1 MSAIPTIATVT
12 TLNTTLNEFNPGASY
27 SSPLNGVSRLKTAIL
42 VSVILHV
49 VVLSGVTFKFPLS
62 QVSAVSA
69 PLEVMLVNRE
79 PAPYSDKGDKV
90 GKADRK
96 EALPRVA
103 RDSPA
108 AKGSASRHPAQPIPP
123 LPKQEDATNIPRE
136 TIADSAPSV
145 PFAPVIRRE
154 AESREPQTQPLVPAT
169 AIENGSHQSA
179 DETNPLLAQSQ
190 PQPQP
195 QPQPQTQAG
204 QDQHAIFDTG
214 DLVQRGLALAR
225 VAARG
230 DASFETYQKPLKR
243 KFIGSRT
250 RDYHFA
256 RYAEDWRLKVERIGN
271 LNYPDAAKREQL
283 YGSLQLTVGIRSD
296 GSLESVEINRSSG
309 KKILD
314 QAAVRIVKLAGQNGF
329 APFPPE
335 LSRDTDILHITRS
348 WVFTSADELTSE

>member
-1 MSAIPTIATVT
+1 MSANPTITVLNE
-12 TLNTTLNEFNPGASY
+12 LNTGAIY
-27 SSPLNGVSRLKTAIL
+27 SSPLNGVSRLKIAIL
-42 VSVILHV
+42 VSAILHV

-62 QVSAVSA
+62 QIRAVSA

-79 PAPYSDKGDKV
+79 PPPHLDKADKT
-90 GKADRK
+90 DRK
-96 EALPRVA
+96 EASPRVA

-108 AKGSASRHPAQPIPP
+108 VKGSASRHPAQSIPP

-145 PFAPVIRRE
+145 PPVRE
-154 AESREPQTQPLVPAT
+154 AESREPQAQPLMPAT
-169 AIENGSHQSA
+169 ATDSGSHQSA
-179 DETNPLLAQSQ
+179 DDPDPLIAQSQ
-190 PQPQP
+190 LQPQAQNKP
-195 QPQPQTQAG
+195 QAG
-204 QDQHAIFDTG
+204 QDRNAIFDTA

-250 RDYHFA
+250 RDYRFA

-271 LNYPDAAKREQL
+271 LNYPEAAKREQL

>member
-1 MSAIPTIATVT
+1 MATDT
-12 TLNTTLNEFNPGASY
+12 D
-27 SSPLNGVSRLKTAIL
+27 
-42 VSVILHV
+42 
-49 VVLSGVTFKFPLS
+49 SGNHQS
-62 QVSAVSA
+62 ID
-69 PLEVMLVNRE
+69 E
-79 PAPYSDKGDKV
+79 PD
-90 GKADRK
+90 
-96 EALPRVA
+96 PRVA
-103 RDSPA
+103 
-108 AKGSASRHPAQPIPP
+108 
-123 LPKQEDATNIPRE
+123 
-136 TIADSAPSV
+136 
-145 PFAPVIRRE
+145 
-154 AESREPQTQPLVPAT
+154 
-169 AIENGSHQSA
+169 
-179 DETNPLLAQSQ
+179 
-190 PQPQP
+190 
-195 QPQPQTQAG
+195 QPQTQAR
-204 QDQHAIFDTG
+204 QDQNAIFDTA

-250 RDYHFA
+250 RDYRFA

-271 LNYPDAAKREQL
+271 LNYPEAARREQL

>member
-1 MSAIPTIATVT
+1 LSANPTIP
-12 TLNTTLNEFNPGASY
+12 TLNEFNPAGGY

-62 QVSAVSA
+62 QIRAVNA

-79 PAPYSDKGDKV
+79 PAPHPDKADKV
-90 GKADRK
+90 DRK

-103 RDSPA
+103 RDTPA
-108 AKGSASRHPAQPIPP
+108 VKGNANRHPTQTIPP
-123 LPKQEDATNIPRE
+123 LPKQEEATNIPLN
-136 TIADSAPSV
+136 TIAGSAPAVPGGELAPREPETQPLMTADNGSDQSV
-145 PFAPVIRRE
+145 YPTDLFAAP
-154 AESREPQTQPLVPAT
+154 APPQTQQN
-169 AIENGSHQSA
+169 ESG
-179 DETNPLLAQSQ
+179 
-190 PQPQP
+190 
-195 QPQPQTQAG
+195 
-204 QDQHAIFDTG
+204 IFDTA

-225 VAARG
+225 VAARNDG
-230 DASFETYQKPLKR
+230 GFETNQKPLKR

-250 RDYHFA
+250 RDYRFA

-271 LNYPDAAKREQL
+271 LNYPEAAKREQL

>member
-1 MSAIPTIATVT
+1 
-12 TLNTTLNEFNPGASY
+12 
-27 SSPLNGVSRLKTAIL
+27 
-42 VSVILHV
+42 
-49 VVLSGVTFKFPLS
+49 
-62 QVSAVSA
+62 VSA

-79 PAPYSDKGDKV
+79 SAPHPD
-90 GKADRK
+90 KADKEERK
-96 EALPRVA
+96 DALPRVA
-103 RDSPA
+103 RDGPA
-108 AKGSASRHPAQPIPP
+108 VKGNAPRHPAQPIPP
-123 LPKQEDATNIPRE
+123 LPKQEDATNTPRE
-136 TIADSAPSV
+136 TIAGSAPS
-145 PFAPVIRRE
+145 APAVRE
-154 AESREPQTQPLVPAT
+154 AESREPQAQPLMAT
-169 AIENGSHQSA
+169 DIDSDNHQSI
-179 DETNPLLAQSQ
+179 DEPDPLVARSQ
-190 PQPQP
+190 L
-195 QPQPQTQAG
+195 QPQPQTQPQTR
-204 QDQHAIFDTG
+204 QDQNAIFDTA

-250 RDYHFA
+250 RDYRFA

-271 LNYPDAAKREQL
+271 LNYPEAARREQL

>member
-1 MSAIPTIATVT
+1 MATIT
-12 TLNTTLNEFNPGASY
+12 TLNTTLNEFNPGAIY

-62 QVSAVSA
+62 QIRAVSA

-79 PAPYSDKGDKV
+79 PAPYSDKAEKAE
-90 GKADRK
+90 KADRK
-96 EALPRVA
+96 EASPRVA

-108 AKGSASRHPAQPIPP
+108 VKGNASRHPAQPIPP
-123 LPKQEDATNIPRE
+123 LPKQENATNIPRG
-136 TIADSAPSV
+136 TIADSAPS
-145 PFAPVIRRE
+145 APAVRE
-154 AESREPQTQPLVPAT
+154 AGSRESQAQSLMATDADSGSHQGADGPDPLVAQSQLQPQTQP
-169 AIENGSHQSA
+169 
-179 DETNPLLAQSQ
+179 
-190 PQPQP
+190 
-195 QPQPQTQAG
+195 QAG
-204 QDQHAIFDTG
+204 QDQNAIFDTA
-214 DLVQRGLALAR
+214 DLVQRGLAIAR

-250 RDYHFA
+250 RDYRFA
-256 RYAEDWRLKVERIGN
+256 RYAEDWRHKVERIGN
-271 LNYPDAAKREQL
+271 LNYPEAAKREQL

-314 QAAVRIVKLAGQNGF
+314 EAAVRIVKLAGQNGF

>member
-1 MSAIPTIATVT
+1 LSANPTI
-12 TLNTTLNEFNPGASY
+12 TTLNEFNPGASY

-62 QVSAVSA
+62 QIRAVSA
-69 PLEVMLVNRE
+69 PLEVVLVNRE
-79 PAPYSDKGDKV
+79 PALHPDKTDG
-90 GKADRK
+90 K
-96 EALPRVA
+96 EALPRMA
-103 RDSPA
+103 QDSPA
-108 AKGSASRHPAQPIPP
+108 VKSNASRHPAQPIPP
-123 LPKQEDATNIPRE
+123 LPKQEDTANIPRK
-136 TIADSAPSV
+136 TIADSASAAQEAGP
-145 PFAPVIRRE
+145 RE
-154 AESREPQTQPLVPAT
+154 LRTPPLMAAT
-169 AIENGSHQSA
+169 ENDSHQSA
-179 DETNPLLAQSQ
+179 DEPDPLVAQAQ
-190 PQPQP
+190 PQI
-195 QPQPQTQAG
+195 QTG
-204 QDQHAIFDTG
+204 QDQNAIFDTA
-214 DLVQRGLALAR
+214 DLVQRGLAIAR

-230 DASFETYQKPLKR
+230 DASLETYQKPLKR

-250 RDYHFA
+250 RDYRFA

-271 LNYPDAAKREQL
+271 LNYPEAAKREQL

>member
-1 MSAIPTIATVT
+1 M
-12 TLNTTLNEFNPGASY
+12 SY
-27 SSPLNGVSRLKTAIL
+27 SSPLNGVSRLKIAIL
-42 VSVILHV
+42 VSVILHA

-62 QVSAVSA
+62 QIRAVSA

-79 PAPYSDKGDKV
+79 PIPYSDKEDM
-90 GKADRK
+90 ADRK

-108 AKGSASRHPAQPIPP
+108 VKGNASRHPAQPIPP
-123 LPKQEDATNIPRE
+123 LPKQEDTTNIPRKA
-136 TIADSAPSV
+136 IADSAPS
-145 PFAPVIRRE
+145 APAVRE
-154 AESREPQTQPLVPAT
+154 AESHEPQTQPLMAAT
-169 AIENGSHQSA
+169 DTDSDSHQSTEP
-179 DETNPLLAQSQ
+179 DPLV
-190 PQPQP
+190 PQA
-195 QPQPQTQAG
+195 QPQTQPQAR
-204 QDQHAIFDTG
+204 QDQNAIFDTA

-250 RDYHFA
+250 RDYRFA

-271 LNYPDAAKREQL
+271 LNYPDAARREQL

-314 QAAVRIVKLAGQNGF
+314 EAAVRIVKLAGQNGF

>member
-1 MSAIPTIATVT
+1 MSASPTIT
-12 TLNTTLNEFNPGASY
+12 TLNTTLREFKPDASY
-27 SSPLNGVSRLKTAIL
+27 SSPLNRVSRLKTAIL

-49 VVLSGVTFKFPLS
+49 VVLSGVTFKFPLP
-62 QVSAVSA
+62 QIRAVSA

-79 PAPYSDKGDKV
+79 PALPP
-90 GKADRK
+90 AAEDRK

-103 RDSPA
+103 RASPA
-108 AKGSASRHPAQPIPP
+108 VKGNASRHPAQPSLP
-123 LPKQEDATNIPRE
+123 LPKQEDTANIPGE
-136 TIADSAPSV
+136 TIADSAAAVQEAGPRELRT
-145 PFAPVIRRE
+145 PPLMAAP
-154 AESREPQTQPLVPAT
+154 
-169 AIENGSHQSA
+169 ENDSHQSA
-179 DETNPLLAQSQ
+179 DEPDPLLAPAQ
-190 PQPQP
+190 PQIK
-195 QPQPQTQAG
+195 TG
-204 QDQHAIFDTG
+204 QDQNAIFDTA
-214 DLVQRGLALAR
+214 DLVQRGLAIAR

-230 DASFETYQKPLKR
+230 DASLETYQKPLKR

-250 RDYHFA
+250 RDYRFA

-271 LNYPDAAKREQL
+271 LNYPEAAKREQL

-348 WVFTSADELTSE
+348 WVFTSANELTSE

>member
-1 MSAIPTIATVT
+1 MSASPTIT
-12 TLNTTLNEFNPGASY
+12 TLNTTLHEFNPGASY

-42 VSVILHV
+42 VSVILHA

-62 QVSAVSA
+62 QIRAVSA

-79 PAPYSDKGDKV
+79 PAPYSDKEDM
-90 GKADRK
+90 ADRK

-108 AKGSASRHPAQPIPP
+108 VKGNASRHPAQPIPP
-123 LPKQEDATNIPRE
+123 LPKQEDTTNIPRKA
-136 TIADSAPSV
+136 IADSAPAV
-145 PFAPVIRRE
+145 RE
-154 AESREPQTQPLVPAT
+154 AESHEPQTQPLMTAT
-169 AIENGSHQSA
+169 DIDRGRHQSTEP
-179 DETNPLLAQSQ
+179 DPLVAQA
-190 PQPQP
+190 
-195 QPQPQTQAG
+195 QPQTQPQTR
-204 QDQHAIFDTG
+204 QDQNAIFDTA

-250 RDYHFA
+250 RDYRFA

-271 LNYPDAAKREQL
+271 LNYPDAARREQL

-314 QAAVRIVKLAGQNGF
+314 EAAVRIVKLAGQNGF

>member
-1 MSAIPTIATVT
+1 LSANPTI
-12 TLNTTLNEFNPGASY
+12 TTLNEFNPGASY

-49 VVLSGVTFKFPLS
+49 VVLSGVTFKLPLS
-62 QVSAVSA
+62 QIRAVSA

-79 PAPYSDKGDKV
+79 PAPYSDKADKT
-90 GKADRK
+90 DRK

-108 AKGSASRHPAQPIPP
+108 VKGNANRHPAQPIPP
-123 LPKQEDATNIPRE
+123 LPKQEDATNISRE
-136 TIADSAPSV
+136 TIADSAPS
-145 PFAPVIRRE
+145 APAVRE
-154 AESREPQTQPLVPAT
+154 AEPREPQVQPLMAT
-169 AIENGSHQSA
+169 DTDSGSHQSV
-179 DETNPLLAQSQ
+179 DEPDPLVAQ

-195 QPQPQTQAG
+195 QPQAG
-204 QDQHAIFDTG
+204 QDQNAIFDTA

-250 RDYHFA
+250 RDYRFA

-271 LNYPDAAKREQL
+271 LNYPEAARREQL

-348 WVFTSADELTSE
+348 WVFTSSDELTSE

>member
-1 MSAIPTIATVT
+1 MSAAPTIATIT
-12 TLNTTLNEFNPGASY
+12 TLNTILNEFNPGVSY
-27 SSPLNGVSRLKTAIL
+27 SSPLNGVSRLKIAIL

-62 QVSAVSA
+62 QIRTVSA

-79 PAPYSDKGDKV
+79 PAPYPDKAD
-90 GKADRK
+90 KADRK
-96 EALPRVA
+96 EALPPVT
-103 RDSPA
+103 RDSA
-108 AKGSASRHPAQPIPP
+108 AVEGNAGRPPAQPIPP
-123 LPKQEDATNIPRE
+123 LPKQKDATNIPRK
-136 TIADSAPSV
+136 TIADSIPS
-145 PFAPVIRRE
+145 APVVRRE
-154 AESREPQTQPLVPAT
+154 ADPREPQAQPLMPAT
-169 AIENGSHQSA
+169 ADSGSHQSA
-179 DETNPLLAQSQ
+179 DEADPLVTQ
-190 PQPQP
+190 PQLQP
-195 QPQPQTQAG
+195 QDQAQPQAG
-204 QDQHAIFDTG
+204 RDQNAIFDTA
-214 DLVQRGLALAR
+214 DLVQRGLAIAR

-230 DASFETYQKPLKR
+230 DASLETYQKPLKR

-250 RDYHFA
+250 RDYRFD

-271 LNYPDAAKREQL
+271 LNYPEAARREQV

>member
-1 MSAIPTIATVT
+1 MATIT
-12 TLNTTLNEFNPGASY
+12 TLNTTLNEFNPGGSY

-62 QVSAVSA
+62 QIRAVSA

-79 PAPYSDKGDKV
+79 PAPHPDKADKV
-90 GKADRK
+90 DRK

-108 AKGSASRHPAQPIPP
+108 VKGNASRHPTQPIPP
-123 LPKQEDATNIPRE
+123 LPKQEDAANIPRE
-136 TIADSAPSV
+136 TIADSAP
-145 PFAPVIRRE
+145 FAPSVQE
-154 AESREPQTQPLVPAT
+154 AGSRELRTPPLMAAT
-169 AIENGSHQSA
+169 ENDSHQSA
-179 DETNPLLAQSQ
+179 DEPDPLVAQAQ
-190 PQPQP
+190 PQI
-195 QPQPQTQAG
+195 QTG
-204 QDQHAIFDTG
+204 HDQNAIFDTA

-225 VAARG
+225 VAARNDG
-230 DASFETYQKPLKR
+230 GFETNQKPLKR

-250 RDYHFA
+250 RDYRFA

-271 LNYPDAAKREQL
+271 LNYPEAAKREQL

-335 LSRDTDILHITRS
+335 LSRDTDVLHITRS

>member
-1 MSAIPTIATVT
+1 LSATPTIATVT

-27 SSPLNGVSRLKTAIL
+27 SSPLNGASRLKTAIL
-42 VSVILHV
+42 VSVILHI

-62 QVSAVSA
+62 QVRAVSA

-79 PAPYSDKGDKV
+79 PAPYSEKAE
-90 GKADRK
+90 KADRK
-96 EALPRVA
+96 EASPRVV

-108 AKGSASRHPAQPIPP
+108 VKGNASRHPSQSVPP
-123 LPKQEDATNIPRE
+123 LPKQEDAPNIPRE
-136 TIADSAPSV
+136 TIADSAPS
-145 PFAPVIRRE
+145 APVVRRE
-154 AESREPQTQPLVPAT
+154 AESREPQAQPLMPAT
-169 AIENGSHQSA
+169 APDRDSHQSA
-179 DETNPLLAQSQ
+179 DETDPLVAQSQ
-190 PQPQP
+190 LQPQAQA
-195 QPQPQTQAG
+195 QPHAG

-230 DASFETYQKPLKR
+230 DASLETYQKPLKR

-271 LNYPDAAKREQL
+271 LNYPDAARREQL

-335 LSRDTDILHITRS
+335 ISRDTDILHITRS
-348 WVFTSADELTSE
+348 WVFTSADELRSE